1 MKKSLHRLIPDK
13 ELPFPLRQPLVF
25 GNRDQINAFSAL
37 ESDIELMETR
47 QAKIAAGGLRHFDVR
62 IEYTGTQNFRVLAI
76 DKADA
81 EERAS
86 AEADLDEVGI
96 EIDTVSAW
104 EVRPKKKTEQF
115 KHAVLVVGREGG
127 NFGEKER
134 L

>member
-1 MKKSLHRLIPDK
+1 MRHKGAHEGSSLATKCIKTLSGDIYMKKSLHRLIPDK

-76 DKADA
+76 DKC
-81 EERAS
+81 RGCICC
-86 AEADLDEVGI
+86 L
-96 EIDTVSAW
+96 
-104 EVRPKKKTEQF
+104 
-115 KHAVLVVGREGG
+115 
-127 NFGEKER
+127 
-134 L
+134 